1 MSVTAHDT
9 TSNGHLDRRREVRNG
24 RSNRNS
30 SKNKSSKYAPII
42 DPSVPQIPPIDD
54 FKLYNIVQSHTQ
66 EETTEVVD
74 AVLNVTKNFQQDLRD
89 EIRKKLS
96 IEQRIQYKNI
106 ELAKLVHAVKKAS
119 LMKLQRN
126 FETLDT
132 LKMQHEVEL
141 LVTTAAET
149 SQKARNLISTVKKL
163 QTKSS
168 KYSVS
173 EQKYPNLYRLVHSET
188 KQTHIP
194 TKQTKVDK
202 KESQNQDKS
211 KNQEVQELSDG
222 IPEYPEASII
232 NGTSMPPRSPSPS
245 PSDMSAELFEQFLSL
260 SIAKYRERQRNRQ
273 RANALINNEL
283 DELSNVREAS
293 SLSINPVKLLYSS
306 ILERDSGNTTFG
318 IKSTATSALTF
329 QTSHFKKLR
338 INGSPIT
345 SATYKNMTVKP
356 KCDCESSDGSPA
368 KAALES
374 LSISD
379 ADAGHSVEYSSSD
392 VISESSDD
400 VSVSSDDFA
409 SPTTINTNQYY
420 LNLKSDLR
428 RKQSKQSLRKRASTR
443 SFIRESTSPTPRH
456 KPSHRTLKP
465 KNSILKTKSKPQKP
479 LKRTPKRSMGPIVPP
494 HTDEGIIS
502 LNTDTVQ
509 GTILQLEPETSDDE
523 NEVRTYRGI
532 DDTDNHSSRSIER
545 LREYLIMEEGIIDSS
560 TN

>member
-9 TSNGHLDRRREVRNG
+9 ASNGHLDRRREVRNG
-24 RSNRNS
+24 RSIRNS
-30 SKNKSSKYAPII
+30 SRNKTSKYAPIV
-42 DPSVPQIPPIDD
+42 DPNLPQIPPIAD
-54 FKLYNIVQSHTQ
+54 FKLHNIVQGHNQ
-66 EETTEVVD
+66 DETAQVVD
-74 AVLNVTKNFQQDLRD
+74 SVLNVTRNFQRDLRD

-106 ELAKLVHAVKKAS
+106 ELSKLVQAVKKAS
-119 LMKLQRN
+119 LAELQRN
-126 FETLDT
+126 FEAIDT
-132 LKMQHEVEL
+132 LKMQQEVEL
-141 LVTTAAET
+141 LVTSALET
-149 SQKARNLISTVKKL
+149 SQKARSLISTVKTL
-163 QTKSS
+163 QSKSS

-173 EQKYPNLYRLVHSET
+173 ENKYPNLHRLLNSET
-188 KQTHIP
+188 KQTHIL
-194 TKQTKVDK
+194 TNNKRSDNQQ
-202 KESQNQDKS
+202 ESQDKPIG
-211 KNQEVQELSDG
+211 NETREFPL
-222 IPEYPEASII
+222 PEANQN
-232 NGTSMPPRSPSPS
+232 NGPIPRDSPSPS

-273 RANALINNEL
+273 KANELINNEL
-283 DELSNVREAS
+283 DELNNVREAS

-306 ILERDSGNTTFG
+306 ILETDSGNTTFG
-318 IKSTATSALTF
+318 IKSAATSALTF

-356 KCDCESSDGSPA
+356 KCDCESSDESPA

-379 ADAGHSVEYSSSD
+379 ADAGHNVEYTSSD

-400 VSVSSDDFA
+400 VSLSSDDFA
-409 SPTTINTNQYY
+409 SPTTMNTNQYY

-428 RKQSKQSLRKRASTR
+428 RKRSKQSLRNRASTR

-465 KNSILKTKSKPQKP
+465 KNSILKTKSKPQKTM
-479 LKRTPKRSMGPIVPP
+479 KRVPRRSMGPLLPP
-494 HTDEGIIS
+494 HNGEGIIS

-532 DDTDNHSSRSIER
+532 DDTDDHSSRSIER

-560 TN
+560 TH

>member
-9 TSNGHLDRRREVRNG
+9 ASNGHLDRRREVRNG
-24 RSNRNS
+24 RSIRNS
-30 SKNKSSKYAPII
+30 SRNKTSKYAPIV
-42 DPSVPQIPPIDD
+42 DPNLPQIPPIAD
-54 FKLYNIVQSHTQ
+54 FKLHNIVQGHNQ
-66 EETTEVVD
+66 DETAQVVD
-74 AVLNVTKNFQQDLRD
+74 SVLNVTRNFQRDLRD

-106 ELAKLVHAVKKAS
+106 ELTKLVQAVKKAS
-119 LMKLQRN
+119 LAELQRN
-126 FETLDT
+126 FEAIDT
-132 LKMQHEVEL
+132 LKMQQEVEL
-141 LVTTAAET
+141 LVTSALET
-149 SQKARNLISTVKKL
+149 SQKARSLISTVKTL
-163 QTKSS
+163 QSKSS

-173 EQKYPNLYRLVHSET
+173 ENKYPNLHRLLNSET
-188 KQTHIP
+188 KQTQIL
-194 TKQTKVDK
+194 TNNKRSDNQQ
-202 KESQNQDKS
+202 ESQDKPIG
-211 KNQEVQELSDG
+211 NETREFPL
-222 IPEYPEASII
+222 PEANQN
-232 NGTSMPPRSPSPS
+232 NGPIPRDSPSPS

-273 RANALINNEL
+273 KANELINNEL
-283 DELSNVREAS
+283 DELNNVREAS

-306 ILERDSGNTTFG
+306 ILETDSGNTTFG
-318 IKSTATSALTF
+318 IKSAATSALTF

-356 KCDCESSDGSPA
+356 KCDCESSDESPA

-379 ADAGHSVEYSSSD
+379 ADAGHSVEYTSSD
-392 VISESSDD
+392 VVSESSDD
-400 VSVSSDDFA
+400 VSLSSDDFA
-409 SPTTINTNQYY
+409 SPTTMNTNQYY

-428 RKQSKQSLRKRASTR
+428 RKRSKQSLRNRASTR

-465 KNSILKTKSKPQKP
+465 KNSILKTKSKPQKTM
-479 LKRTPKRSMGPIVPP
+479 KRVPRRSMGPLLPP
-494 HTDEGIIS
+494 HNDEGIIF

-532 DDTDNHSSRSIER
+532 DDTDDHSSRSIER

-560 TN
+560 TH

>member
-1 MSVTAHDT
+1 M
-9 TSNGHLDRRREVRNG
+9 
-24 RSNRNS
+24 
-30 SKNKSSKYAPII
+30 
-42 DPSVPQIPPIDD
+42 DPNVPQIPPIDD

-66 EETTEVVD
+66 DETTQVVD
-74 AVLNVTKNFQQDLRD
+74 SVISVTKNFQQDLRD

-126 FETLDT
+126 SETIDT
-132 LKMQHEVEL
+132 PKMQQEVDL
-141 LVTTAAET
+141 LVSTAAET

-163 QTKSS
+163 QPRSS

-173 EQKYPNLYRLVHSET
+173 EHKYPNLYRLVHSET
-188 KQTHIP
+188 KHTQMP
-194 TKQTKVDK
+194 TTNEHTKKVDK
-202 KESQNQDKS
+202 REESQNQDKS
-211 KNQEVQELSDG
+211 QNKHEEYQEPRKDG
-222 IPEYPEASII
+222 SPKYPIVEASQN
-232 NGTSMPPRSPSPS
+232 NGTSMPPESSSPS

-260 SIAKYRERQRNRQ
+260 SIAQYRERQRNRQ
-273 RANALINNEL
+273 KANALINNEL
-283 DELSNVREAS
+283 DELSNLRQAS

-306 ILERDSGNTTFG
+306 ILETDSGDTTFG
-318 IKSTATSALTF
+318 IKSAATSALTF

-356 KCDCESSDGSPA
+356 RCDCESSDESPA

-392 VISESSDD
+392 VVSESSDD
-400 VSVSSDDFA
+400 VSVSSDEFA

-465 KNSILKTKSKPQKP
+465 KNSILKTKSKPQKT
-479 LKRTPKRSMGPIVPP
+479 LKRIPKRSMGPIVPP
-494 HTDEGIIS
+494 HNDEGIIS
-502 LNTDTVQ
+502 LNTDTVL
-509 GTILQLEPETSDDE
+509 GTILQPEPETSDDE

-532 DDTDNHSSRSIER
+532 DDTDAHSSRSIER

-560 TN
+560 TH

>member
-30 SKNKSSKYAPII
+30 SKYAPIM

-66 EETTEVVD
+66 DETTEVVD
-74 AVLNVTKNFQQDLRD
+74 SVLNVTKNFQQDLRD

-119 LMKLQRN
+119 LIKLQRN
-126 FETLDT
+126 VETLDT
-132 LKMQHEVEL
+132 LKMQQEVGL
-141 LVTTAAET
+141 LVRTATET
-149 SQKARNLISTVKKL
+149 SQKARNLISTVKEL
-163 QTKSS
+163 ESKSS

-173 EQKYPNLYRLVHSET
+173 ELKYPNLYRLVHSET

-194 TKQTKVDK
+194 KHTKVDNE
-202 KESQNQDKS
+202 ESQNQ
-211 KNQEVQELSDG
+211 EELRQRNDG
-222 IPEYPEASII
+222 SPEYPLEATNN
-232 NGTSMPPRSPSPS
+232 NGTSTPPKSPSPS

-273 RANALINNEL
+273 KANALINNEL
-283 DELSNVREAS
+283 DELSNLREAS

-306 ILERDSGNTTFG
+306 ILEKDSGNTTFG

-400 VSVSSDDFA
+400 VSVSSDEFA

-465 KNSILKTKSKPQKP
+465 KNSILKTKSKPQKT

-494 HTDEGIIS
+494 HSDEGIIS

-532 DDTDNHSSRSIER
+532 DDTDTHSSRSIER
-545 LREYLIMEEGIIDSS
+545 LREYLIMEEGIS
-560 TN
+560 

>member
-9 TSNGHLDRRREVRNG
+9 ASNGHSDRRREVRNG
-24 RSNRNS
+24 RSIRNS
-30 SKNKSSKYAPII
+30 SRNKTSKYAPSV
-42 DPSVPQIPPIDD
+42 DPNLPQIPPIAD
-54 FKLYNIVQSHTQ
+54 FKLHNIVQGHNQ
-66 EETTEVVD
+66 DETAQVVD
-74 AVLNVTKNFQQDLRD
+74 SVLNVTRNFQRDLRD

-106 ELAKLVHAVKKAS
+106 ELSKLVQAVKKAS
-119 LMKLQRN
+119 LAESQRN
-126 FETLDT
+126 FEAIDT
-132 LKMQHEVEL
+132 SKMQQEVES
-141 LVTTAAET
+141 LVTSASET
-149 SQKARNLISTVKKL
+149 SQKARSLISTVKTL
-163 QTKSS
+163 QSKSS

-173 EQKYPNLYRLVHSET
+173 ENKYPNLHRLLNSET
-188 KQTHIP
+188 KSTHIS
-194 TKQTKVDK
+194 TNDK
-202 KESQNQDKS
+202 RSDNQQESQDKPIG
-211 KNQEVQELSDG
+211 NETREFPL
-222 IPEYPEASII
+222 PEANQN
-232 NGTSMPPRSPSPS
+232 NGPIPRDSPSPS
-245 PSDMSAELFEQFLSL
+245 PSDMSAESFEQFLSS

-273 RANALINNEL
+273 RANELINNEL
-283 DELSNVREAS
+283 DELNNLREAS

-306 ILERDSGNTTFG
+306 ILETDSGNTTFG
-318 IKSTATSALTF
+318 IKSAATSASTF

-356 KCDCESSDGSPA
+356 KCDCESSDESPA

-379 ADAGHSVEYSSSD
+379 ADAGHNVEYTSSD

-400 VSVSSDDFA
+400 VSSSSDDFA
-409 SPTTINTNQYY
+409 SPTTMNTNQYY

-428 RKQSKQSLRKRASTR
+428 RKRSKQSLRNRASTR

-465 KNSILKTKSKPQKP
+465 KNSILKTKSKPQKTM
-479 LKRTPKRSMGPIVPP
+479 KRVPRRSMGPLLPP
-494 HTDEGIIS
+494 HNDEGIIS

-532 DDTDNHSSRSIER
+532 DDTDDHSSRSIER

-560 TN
+560 TH

>member
-9 TSNGHLDRRREVRNG
+9 ASNGHLDRRREVRNG
-24 RSNRNS
+24 RSIRNS
-30 SKNKSSKYAPII
+30 SRNKTSKYAPIV
-42 DPSVPQIPPIDD
+42 DPNLPQIPPIAD
-54 FKLYNIVQSHTQ
+54 FKLHNIVQGHNQ
-66 EETTEVVD
+66 DETAQVVD
-74 AVLNVTKNFQQDLRD
+74 SVLNVTRNFQRDLRD

-106 ELAKLVHAVKKAS
+106 ELSKLVQAVKKAS
-119 LMKLQRN
+119 LAELQRN
-126 FETLDT
+126 FEAIDT
-132 LKMQHEVEL
+132 LKMQQEVEL
-141 LVTTAAET
+141 LVTSALET
-149 SQKARNLISTVKKL
+149 SQKARNLISTVKTL
-163 QTKSS
+163 QSKSS

-173 EQKYPNLYRLVHSET
+173 ENKYPNLHRLLNSET
-188 KQTHIP
+188 KQTHIL
-194 TKQTKVDK
+194 TNNKHSDNQQ
-202 KESQNQDKS
+202 ESQDKTIG
-211 KNQEVQELSDG
+211 NETREFPL
-222 IPEYPEASII
+222 PEANQN
-232 NGTSMPPRSPSPS
+232 NGPIPRDSPSPS

-273 RANALINNEL
+273 KANELINNEL
-283 DELSNVREAS
+283 DELNNVREAS

-306 ILERDSGNTTFG
+306 ILETDSGNTTFG
-318 IKSTATSALTF
+318 IKSAATSALTL

-356 KCDCESSDGSPA
+356 KCDCESSDESPA

-379 ADAGHSVEYSSSD
+379 ADAGHNVEYTSSD

-400 VSVSSDDFA
+400 VSLSSDDFA
-409 SPTTINTNQYY
+409 SPTTMNTNQYY

-428 RKQSKQSLRKRASTR
+428 RKRSKKSLRNRASTR

-465 KNSILKTKSKPQKP
+465 KNSILKTKSKPQKTM
-479 LKRTPKRSMGPIVPP
+479 KRVPRLSMGPLLPP
-494 HTDEGIIS
+494 HNDEGIIS

-532 DDTDNHSSRSIER
+532 DDTDDHSSRSIER

-560 TN
+560 TH